1 VSFLSSVA
9 AAAVVLFGERLPSE
23 KLELLQL
30 QLERGFD
37 VVVNVGT
44 TAVFT
49 YIARPTW
56 LAEQAGALTVE
67 VDPGETRLSEVVNVR
82 FRERASVVLPRLLP
96 ST

>member
-1 VSFLSSVA
+1 MASYEGLAHTPACPSCRA
-9 AAAVVLFGERLPSE
+9 LLRPAVVLFGERLPSE

-67 VDPGETRLSEVVNVR
+67 VDPGETRLVR
-82 FRERASVVLPRLLP
+82 S
-96 ST
+96 